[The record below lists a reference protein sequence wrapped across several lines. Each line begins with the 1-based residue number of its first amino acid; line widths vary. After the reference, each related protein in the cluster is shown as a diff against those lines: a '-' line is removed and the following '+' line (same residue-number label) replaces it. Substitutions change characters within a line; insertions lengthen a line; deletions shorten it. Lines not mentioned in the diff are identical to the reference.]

1 MKTMPATS
9 IMTKACKCR
18 VLITGAGQGIG
29 FAVAA
34 AFLEK
39 GCSVVIVGRT
49 KEKLDAACG
58 KLTAGGGK
66 VSAVVA
72 DVTDPQQVER
82 LAREIEER
90 FGRLD
95 VLVNCIG
102 NFVFAATLE
111 HSWDQWRDV
120 IDSNLSSVFL
130 VVKEMVPLLRKS
142 DRGRIIN
149 IAASYASIQKAFP
162 KWGPY
167 AAAKAGVV
175 SLTKTLAVEL
185 APYRI
190 TVNVISPGLIDTGA
204 YDGETKERWS
214 EAVPAGR
221 FGEPEEVARAALFL
235 ASAESGYITGSEL
248 AVSGG
253 WEGELP

>member
-130 VVKEMVPLLRKS
+130 
-142 DRGRIIN
+142 
-149 IAASYASIQKAFP
+149 IQKAFP
-162 KWGPY
+162 RWGPY